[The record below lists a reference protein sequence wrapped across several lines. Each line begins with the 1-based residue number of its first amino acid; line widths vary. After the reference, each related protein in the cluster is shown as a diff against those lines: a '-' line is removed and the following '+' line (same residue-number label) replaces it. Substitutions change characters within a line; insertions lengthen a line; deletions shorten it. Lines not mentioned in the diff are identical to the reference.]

1 MRLPYRFLSSMVLV
15 NLISAPAVAKRFE
28 NSYISFDVPDNW
40 TCGKEDDDYVCSPP
54 LDANGKKNMI
64 AILTAK
70 FAGPGDSP
78 QLYKDHLQQLG
89 TKQGVKVDVAPDDTL
104 IGQFMWIDATL
115 ENTEIKNYS
124 TRYLAR
130 TEGDIGVLVTFSA
143 HRSVSTQ
150 AQPISD
156 MIAKSVQVNSYF
168 AHPELRNQKQ

>member
-1 MRLPYRFLSSMVLV
+1 MSFLSM
-15 NLISAPAVAKRFE
+15 PAAAKRFE
-28 NSYISFDVPDNW
+28 NSYISFDVPDAW
-40 TCGKEDDDYVCSPP
+40 TCEKEDGEYVCSPP
-54 LDANGKKNMI
+54 VDANGKRSMI

-70 FAGPGDSP
+70 FAGPDDSP
-78 QLYKDHLQQLG
+78 QLYKEHLQQLG
-89 TKQGVKVDVAPDDTL
+89 TKRGVKVDVAPDDTL

-115 ENTEIKNYS
+115 ENTEIANYS

-143 HRSVSTQ
+143 NKTVKSQ

-156 MIAKSVQVNSYF
+156 MIANSVQVNSAF